1 MINGARDRPVEMNSI
16 DRKCTRRSRLPDRP
30 KSVLDGTFQECLLT
44 TAHICRISLF
54 DEWKLCS
61 LSEPELNAHV
71 GRAPRAT
78 PSRARCVYYRDWEQS
93 SRRRSRVN
101 YVSN

>member
-1 MINGARDRPVEMNSI
+1 MIDGARDHSIEVNSI
-16 DRKCTRRSRLPDRP
+16 DRKRARRSCLLDPL

-61 LSEPELNAHV
+61 LSKPELNAHA
-71 GRAPRAT
+71 GRVP
-78 PSRARCVYYRDWEQS
+78 
-93 SRRRSRVN
+93 
-101 YVSN
+101 

>member
-1 MINGARDRPVEMNSI
+1 MIDDARDRPVEVNSI
-16 DRKCTRRSRLPDRP
+16 DRKRARRSRLPDRP

-61 LSEPELNAHV
+61 LSKPELNAHV
-71 GRAPRAT
+71 GRVPRAT
-78 PSRARCVYYRDWEQS
+78 PVAHVAFIIAIESKVREDGPE
-93 SRRRSRVN
+93 
-101 YVSN
+101 